1 MIETTKRLEA
11 CILDI
16 LETYTP
22 CIGGVPLQ
30 MLEYHIEH
38 HPRLMVCDYSDEDL
52 REALTNLL
60 SSGWISRDVV
70 AYKVEDK
77 KKKGRRII

>member
-22 CIGGVPLQ
+22 CIGGVPLP

-38 HPRLMVCDYSDEDL
+38 HPRLMVLDYEDDEL
-52 REALTNLL
+52 RDALANLIRAKR
-60 SSGWISRDVV
+60 ISRDVV
-70 AYKVEDK
+70 AFKVE
-77 KKKGRRII
+77 

>member
-30 MLEYHIEH
+30 MLEYHIGH
-38 HPRLMVCDYSDEDL
+38 HPRLRVLDYEQDEL
-52 REALTNLL
+52 RTALSNLL
-60 SSGWISRDVV
+60 RDKRISRNVV
-70 AYKVEDK
+70 AYKVE
-77 KKKGRRII
+77 

>member
-38 HPRLMVCDYSDEDL
+38 HPRLMVLEYKEDEL
-52 REALTNLL
+52 RDALANLIRAKR
-60 SSGWISRDVV
+60 ISRDVV
-70 AYKVEDK
+70 AFKVE
-77 KKKGRRII
+77 

>member
-1 MIETTKRLEA
+1 MIDTTKRLEA

-38 HPRLMVCDYSDEDL
+38 HPRLMVLEYSSDEL
-52 REALTNLL
+52 RDALTNLIREKR
-60 SSGWISRDVV
+60 ISRDVI
-70 AYKVEDK
+70 AFKVE
-77 KKKGRRII
+77 

>member
-1 MIETTKRLEA
+1 MISTTKRLEA

-38 HPRLMVCDYSDEDL
+38 HPRLMVLDYENDEL
-52 REALTNLL
+52 RDALANLIREKR
-60 SSGWISRDVV
+60 ISRDVV
-70 AYKVEDK
+70 AFKVE
-77 KKKGRRII
+77 